1 MKMRAIPASNVDGFV
16 LKSFIGGALQAGK
29 SEESAIERGAIG
41 SQCLGRWV

>member
-29 SEESAIERGAIG
+29 SKNPPLSA
-41 SQCLGRWV
+41 GRLDHNV